1 MVSESVAE
9 REVRSL
15 CKEILQA
22 CQQLP
27 EGPTTTDVR
36 ATSSTFAAIL
46 RRIWCLCAPAGGSF
60 GSASKLLLFLVKDCL
75 VQQIL
80 TFLLWSSPLLPSEL
94 SVEPQGAAYRAWR
107 AAANI
112 LMCLTRFGSRLAMNE
127 REPLAAGSALLEQLQ
142 PAYDLSKPG
151 G

>member
-1 MVSESVAE
+1 MVSASVAQ

-27 EGPTTTDVR
+27 EGPTTTHVR
-36 ATSSTFAAIL
+36 AMSSKITGIL
-46 RRIWCLCAPAGGSF
+46 RCIWDLCTPVGGSF
-60 GSASKLLLFLVKDCL
+60 GRASKMHVCLVKNCL
-75 VQQIL
+75 VPEIL
-80 TFLLWSSPLLPSEL
+80 TFLLWSLPLLPSEL
-94 SVEPQGAAYRAWR
+94 SVEPQGAAYKAWR

-112 LMCLTRFGSRLAMNE
+112 LVGLAVFSSSLAVDV

-151 G
+151 E